1 MFIGSVLLYSL
12 FTLLHNDTDYYNLY
26 EAFCQE
32 LFQFFVKFLFIKVSL
47 RRVFRT
53 FLKKAPQKPLARGKA
68 LFSFVPLSA
77 VYDNCLGAFST
88 LSEE

>member
-26 EAFCQE
+26 EAFCQG
-32 LFQFFVKFLFIKVSL
+32 LFQFFVKFFVKFLFIKVSL

-53 FLKKAPQKPLARGKA
+53 FLKKSAPETFGAGANGQRTTCGK
-68 LFSFVPLSA
+68 
-77 VYDNCLGAFST
+77 NI
-88 LSEE
+88 

>member
-26 EAFCQE
+26 EAFCQG

-53 FLKKAPQKPLARGKA
+53 FLKKSAPET
-68 LFSFVPLSA
+68 F
-77 VYDNCLGAFST
+77 GAG
-88 LSEE
+88 